1 MEERSQWENLLA
13 TRVTDRQFDRTSD
26 SPDSSIFKKIDLA
39 IIITLILIILKTFA
53 MDIYIA
59 RDIEW
64 RAQKAINIEQLAVAN
79 NLLLRDCL
87 K

>member
-13 TRVTDRQFDRTSD
+13 IGAVDRKLDRFGD
-26 SPDSSIFKKIDLA
+26 SAGASIFKKIDLA

-59 RDIEW
+59 RDIKW
-64 RAQKAINIEQLAVAN
+64 RAEKAINIEQTVMESN
-79 NLLLRDCL
+79 RLLKDCL